1 MATSPA
7 RTVAAYLAEQPAER
21 RAVLRKVRSV
31 VRKHLPKG
39 YQEGMNFGMVAWSVP
54 LRVCADTYNGKP
66 LCYAALA
73 AQKHY
78 IALYLMP
85 LYASPVLTEKLR
97 AGFKRAGKRLDM
109 GKSCIRF
116 QTTGDIPLPLI
127 GRIVAAVPMAKWVAL
142 AQSARKGRTR
152 RER

>member
-1 MATSPA
+1 MATSSA
-7 RTVAAYLAEQPAER
+7 HTVAAYLADQPAER

-39 YQEGMNFGMVAWSVP
+39 YQEAMNFGMITWAVP
-54 LRVCADTYNGKP
+54 LRVYPDTYNGKP

-78 IALYLMP
+78 LALYLMP
-85 LYASPVLTEKLR
+85 VYANPVLTEKLR

-116 QTTGDIPLPLI
+116 RTTGDLPLPLI
-127 GRIVAAVPMAKWVAL
+127 GEIVAAVPMAKWVAV
-142 AQSARKGRTR
+142 AQSARKGRAR
-152 RER
+152 